1 MDDSV
6 KIAGWQRFTSFEAL
20 TYALLFL
27 FPIGG
32 MLVRGWLT
40 NIFNLLFF
48 LGLIY
53 LRKRHQSLL
62 MEERIFLVICGVY
75 VGIFFLSGLANGWGP
90 IQTHELG
97 TELRFWM
104 IIPIYLLVREQ
115 RNSQQWLLYGSLVGI
130 LFIFTQSVYEV
141 HWQGLATSWGVYSK
155 NIIGP
160 FSVLL
165 GFWILFLWD
174 ERNNMYWKALIT
186 IAFLLAVLATA
197 LSGSRGAYVGFI
209 VTFISWLL
217 FNIRMR
223 WMLVSA
229 ILVIGLLALIYQ
241 KNTIVNHGVNKAISS
256 FRVYMQD
263 KDIVH
268 SKITMDSTEIHLE
281 MWRAARYFFP
291 DHPILGVGPG
301 NYQATAEKYA
311 QEGKV
316 NPAIAGHGHPH
327 NSFLEALYSKGII
340 GLISLLLLLYYPF
353 YILHKTRSQSRSSAS
368 LGMLHIIGIS
378 AFSLFDASP
387 VLFNNYTSILLL
399 GIAVFFSHHLNQ
411 MKVREPAHA

>member
-1 MDDSV
+1 MDESLN
-6 KIAGWQRFTSFEAL
+6 IAKWRRIISFETL

-32 MLVRGWLT
+32 MMVRGWLT
-40 NIFNLLFF
+40 NIFNLLFL
-48 LGLIY
+48 LGLAY
-53 LRKRHQSLL
+53 LRKRSQPLSKQEQ
-62 MEERIFLVICGVY
+62 MFLIICAVY
-75 VGIFFLSGLANGWGP
+75 VGIFFLSGLANGWGV

-115 RNSQQWLLYGSLVGI
+115 PDSRMWLLYGSLVGI
-130 LFIFTQSVYEV
+130 LFIFIQSVYEV
-141 HWQGLATSWGVYSK
+141 HWQGLTTSWGVYSK

-165 GFWILFLWD
+165 AFWILFLWD
-174 ERNNMYWKALIT
+174 ERNSVYWKLIIT
-186 IAFLLAVLATA
+186 FAFLLAVLAAA

-209 VTFISWLL
+209 VTFIGWLL
-217 FNIRMR
+217 LNVRMR
-223 WMLVSA
+223 WMLASA

-241 KNTIVNHGVNKAISS
+241 KNTIVNQGVNKAISS
-256 FRVYMQD
+256 FRVYMRD
-263 KDIVH
+263 RDIVH

-301 NYQATAEKYA
+301 NYQAAAEKYA

-316 NPAIAGHGHPH
+316 NPAIAEHGHPH

-353 YILHKTRSQSRSSAS
+353 YILFKTRNQSRSSAS
-368 LGMLHIIGIS
+368 PGMLHIIGIS

-387 VLFNNYTSILLL
+387 ILFNNYTSILLL

-411 MKVREPAHA
+411 ITARELAHV